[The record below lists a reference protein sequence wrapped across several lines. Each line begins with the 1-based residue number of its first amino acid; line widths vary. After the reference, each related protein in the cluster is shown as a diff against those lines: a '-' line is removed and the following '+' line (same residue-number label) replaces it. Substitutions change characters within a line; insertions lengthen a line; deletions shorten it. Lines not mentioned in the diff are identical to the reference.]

1 MALKMSGG
9 VHRQRLRN
17 EGGGSGG
24 SDVGYAIFAREKGVL
39 AAPWPKIGDGPP
51 MGLQLK
57 PKKQRRCRWTRPGMP
72 LKICT
77 GVRIF

>member
-24 SDVGYAIFAREKGVL
+24 SDVGYAIFAREKGGFRAL
-39 AAPWPKIGDGPP
+39 WPKIGDGPS
-51 MGLQLK
+51 MGLRLR
-57 PKKQRRCRWTRPGMP
+57 PKKQRRCRKTKPGMP
-72 LKICT
+72 LE
-77 GVRIF
+77 V